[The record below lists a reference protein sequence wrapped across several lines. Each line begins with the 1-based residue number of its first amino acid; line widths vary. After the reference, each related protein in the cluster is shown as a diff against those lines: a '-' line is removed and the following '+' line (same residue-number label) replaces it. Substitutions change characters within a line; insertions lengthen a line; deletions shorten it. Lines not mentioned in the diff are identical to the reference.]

1 MKIKKLEAADELS
14 LDQLASLGRRLTE
27 DQMSGMDLLREI
39 RRAEKDLYW
48 RLKASIDLLRD
59 CDHEAVQQ
67 LEELKREAWS
77 QFQDPVRGQADVE
90 GGRADPKGRQLPTPG
105 TLIVRRYK
113 RQWKTARRRAR
124 RKGTSSH
131 EERRNEYRFLVVE
144 QPSTLLWLDEDD
156 GPLYR
161 NPTYAV
167 RQATEQNINGW
178 DFFGL

>member
-1 MKIKKLEAADELS
+1 MKIRKLKAEDELS

-27 DQMSGMDLLREI
+27 AQMSGMGLLREV
-39 RRAEKDLYW
+39 RKAEKDLYW
-48 RLKASIDLLRD
+48 RLKATVDLLRD
-59 CDHEAVQQ
+59 CDYEAVQQ
-67 LEELKREAWS
+67 LEKLKREAWS

-90 GGRADPKGRQLPTPG
+90 GGRADPKGRQLPPPG
-105 TLIVRRYK
+105 TLIVRKYN

-124 RKGTSSH
+124 RKGTASH

-144 QPSTLLWLDEDD
+144 QPCTLLWLDEED

-167 RQATEQNINGW
+167 RQATGKNINGW
-178 DFFGL
+178 DFFGQ